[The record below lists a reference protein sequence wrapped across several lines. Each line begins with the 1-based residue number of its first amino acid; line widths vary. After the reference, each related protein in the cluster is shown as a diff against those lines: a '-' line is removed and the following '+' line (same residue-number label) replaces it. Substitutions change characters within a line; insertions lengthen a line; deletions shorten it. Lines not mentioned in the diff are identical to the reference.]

1 MKTSNFFLIVFI
13 GIALFAISCST
24 SDDAL
29 LQEEENLLVTEE
41 MSIEESEG
49 VSANSRIAVDTAACT
64 YFNANPFTVQTETF
78 LCGDPNPNP
87 APKPQLKTLD
97 RTAVAQVSCFPSL
110 LKAYVPNDFEDQ
122 ILDGTTFVQEFDTSF
137 SYGSEFLYFSE
148 RGVPENA
155 CLYPYIQPNHANI
168 LFRSVSCEIQDYFD
182 TLPTLPSNQFYY
194 PEITYLFT
202 DFLFS
207 GPHSTSSFVEFG
219 VDVKIWEVN

>member
-1 MKTSNFFLIVFI
+1 MKTSKLIVVPFI
-13 GIALFAISCST
+13 AMAFFAISCST
-24 SDDAL
+24 SDDAF
-29 LQEEENLLVTEE
+29 LQEEENLILTEE
-41 MSIEESEG
+41 MSVEETA
-49 VSANSRIAVDTAACT
+49 ANSRIAVDAAVCT
-64 YFNANPFTVQTETF
+64 YFNANPFTAQTETF

-87 APKPQLKTLD
+87 KPKPIID

-110 LKAYVPNDFEDQ
+110 LKTYVPNDFEDQ

-207 GPHSTSSFVEFG
+207 GPHATSSFVEFG